1 MLFVLPGGL
10 YLGASPLRL
19 RYLPF
24 TVYVPE
30 EVAREVTTTADR
42 LNLRRGHLYGVAFS
56 IGYNRMMSALPGA
69 SAVPVVSA
77 KSEETL

>member
-1 MLFVLPGGL
+1 MSAKKYKMV
-10 YLGASPLRL
+10 RL
-19 RYLPF
+19 

-56 IGYNRMMSALPGA
+56 IGYNRMVSALPGA
-69 SAVPVVSA
+69 SAVPVASG
-77 KSEETL
+77 KSEEAG